1 MWVMVCAGM
10 WAGEKI
16 GLLKGRGLSLLLFI
30 VWFFMLFFALF
41 VGLLFC
47 FGYCLFV
54 CCLVALVLL
63 MVWVRG
69 CGIIYMLCWVL
80 GWGIINIG
88 LLSTNLY
95 IYILVTFTH
104 HLPGPSTDAV
114 MITGWKGRRKRNPPR
129 RLARATSSA
138 WEAMVMA
145 MLKTILTILYLVQ
158 VLPNGTVRAV
168 NV

>member
-69 CGIIYMLCWVL
+69 CGIIYML
-80 GWGIINIG
+80 GAGMGEYNIG

-95 IYILVTFTH
+95 IYTRYVYSPFT
-104 HLPGPSTDAV
+104 
-114 MITGWKGRRKRNPPR
+114 R
-129 RLARATSSA
+129 
-138 WEAMVMA
+138 
-145 MLKTILTILYLVQ
+145 TIH
-158 VLPNGTVRAV
+158 
-168 NV
+168 

>member
-69 CGIIYMLCWVL
+69 CGIIYICYAGCWD
-80 GWGIINIG
+80 GG
-88 LLSTNLY
+88 L
-95 IYILVTFTH
+95 
-104 HLPGPSTDAV
+104 
-114 MITGWKGRRKRNPPR
+114 
-129 RLARATSSA
+129 
-138 WEAMVMA
+138 
-145 MLKTILTILYLVQ
+145 
-158 VLPNGTVRAV
+158 
-168 NV
+168 

>member
-63 MVWVRG
+63 MGWVRG

-95 IYILVTFTH
+95 IYTRYVYSPFT
-104 HLPGPSTDAV
+104 
-114 MITGWKGRRKRNPPR
+114 R
-129 RLARATSSA
+129 
-138 WEAMVMA
+138 
-145 MLKTILTILYLVQ
+145 TIH
-158 VLPNGTVRAV
+158 
-168 NV
+168 